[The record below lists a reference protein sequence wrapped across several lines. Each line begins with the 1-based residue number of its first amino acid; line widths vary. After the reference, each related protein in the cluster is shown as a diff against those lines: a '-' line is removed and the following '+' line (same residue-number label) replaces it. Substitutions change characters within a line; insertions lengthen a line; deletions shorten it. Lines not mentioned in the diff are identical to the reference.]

1 MESRSINIES
11 LEQNIGQ
18 VDGLPGNP
26 RQWTRTDLDKL
37 KRSIEE
43 TPELLEARGLI
54 VYPYDDQYIVIG
66 GNMRLAA
73 LREMGAKD
81 APCIVLPE
89 DTTIDKLKEL
99 VIKDNGAF
107 GQNDWDALAN
117 EWSDLPLAE
126 WGISAWNTETEE
138 AQEEQEVKEDDFDE
152 SEDKVETR
160 CVKGD
165 IWLIGDHRLMCGD
178 STSEED
184 VKKLL
189 DNELADL
196 WLTDP
201 PYNVALDEGSAS
213 ELRQRRRRT
222 DGLKIM
228 NDKMEDSDFREFLRG
243 AYSAAK
249 SVMKDGAVYYIWHA
263 DKESYNFRG
272 ALRDVGGM
280 QLRQTL
286 IWVKD
291 YLTLGRQDYQWIH
304 EPCLY
309 GWKEGEGHKWY
320 NDRKQSTCL
329 NFPRPKKSVEHPTMK
344 PIELFAYQIK
354 NSTGKGDIVLDSF
367 GGSGTTMIAC
377 EQLGRKCY
385 MMELDPHYCD
395 VIIARW
401 EKLTGREARKIE

>member
-117 EWSDLPLAE
+117 EWSDLPLAD

-152 SEDKVETR
+152 EKENIIVR
-160 CVKGD
+160 CQPGD
-165 IWLIGDHRLMCGD
+165 IWELGDHRLMCGD
-178 STSEED
+178 SID
-184 VKKLL
+184 LQQVKTL
-189 DNELADL
+189 
-196 WLTDP
+196 
-201 PYNVALDEGSAS
+201 
-213 ELRQRRRRT
+213 
-222 DGLKIM
+222 M
-228 NDKMEDSDFREFLRG
+228 
-243 AYSAAK
+243 
-249 SVMKDGAVYYIWHA
+249 
-263 DKESYNFRG
+263 
-272 ALRDVGGM
+272 GG
-280 QLRQTL
+280 
-286 IWVKD
+286 
-291 YLTLGRQDYQWIH
+291 
-304 EPCLY
+304 
-309 GWKEGEGHKWY
+309 GEG
-320 NDRKQSTCL
+320 
-329 NFPRPKKSVEHPTMK
+329 
-344 PIELFAYQIK
+344 
-354 NSTGKGDIVLDSF
+354 
-367 GGSGTTMIAC
+367 
-377 EQLGRKCY
+377 KC
-385 MMELDPHYCD
+385 
-395 VIIARW
+395 RN
-401 EKLTGREARKIE
+401 